1 MKLIV
6 HIGTH
11 KTGTT
16 ALQQFLHA
24 NRERLAARGLHY
36 ATPRGVPHSNLIANA
51 LNSGESRVVD
61 AFLANHS
68 RSARQQGADTIL
80 VSAENFYAMSV
91 LASMAERK
99 TCTQAVERDQRLI
112 AMLGSL
118 MPDDITACEVVCYF
132 RRPDR
137 YAESLYSQHVKRG
150 ISFDGSFEEFLPI
163 IKSALSYNTYIG
175 SWCDVFGKEGCV
187 VRSYDSAG
195 GDIASDFILNVLD
208 IDHTTQFSRSDDA
221 ANERVGRDLLEFK
234 RLMNKTARFS
244 ERDVERAILRLIDET
259 MCLRKTEPSYYQE
272 FLPPYRRAELLRL
285 LEPELNALR
294 ASFDVPPFPRFD
306 VDTAMAEWRPYP
318 GLDERRRREIAL
330 HYDRINRRWRFR
342 LERHALRAAGALRRR
357 VPVTGVVLDALKA
370 IGAKRALHGF
380 LGGMQRRSA

>member
-1 MKLIV
+1 MKLIL

-24 NRERLAARGLHY
+24 NRRSLAARGFYY

-51 LNSGESRVVD
+51 LNRGESRVVHT
-61 AFLANHS
+61 FLTNHS
-68 RSARQQGADTIL
+68 RLARRQGADAIL

-99 TCTQAVERDQRLI
+99 ICTNAVDRDQRLI
-112 AMLGSL
+112 GMLGAL
-118 MPDDITACEVVCYF
+118 IPEGITACQVICYF

-150 ISFDGSFEEFLPI
+150 ISFAGPFDEFFPI
-163 IKSALSYNTYIG
+163 IESALSYNTYIG
-175 SWCDVFGKEGCV
+175 SWSHVFNKESCI
-187 VRSYDSAG
+187 VRLYESVG
-195 GDIASDFILNVLD
+195 RDIITDFLLNVLG
-208 IDHTTQFSRSDDA
+208 IDRAAQFSRGDKKD
-221 ANERVGRDLLEFK
+221 NERVGRDLLEFK
-234 RLMNKTARFS
+234 RLINKTARFS
-244 ERDVERAILRLIDET
+244 ERDVERAILRVIDET
-259 MCLRKTEPSYYQE
+259 MSLRQAEPWYYQE
-272 FLPPYRRAELLRL
+272 FLPPDRRAELLKL
-285 LEPELNALR
+285 LQPELKALQ

-306 VDTAMAEWRPYP
+306 VDTAKAKWKPYP
-318 GLDERRRREIAL
+318 GLDQRRRQEIEL

-342 LERHALRAAGALRRR
+342 LERVSLRAASFVRRR
-357 VPVTGVVLDALKA
+357 VPITGVALDALKA

-380 LGGMQRRSA
+380 LGGMERRSA